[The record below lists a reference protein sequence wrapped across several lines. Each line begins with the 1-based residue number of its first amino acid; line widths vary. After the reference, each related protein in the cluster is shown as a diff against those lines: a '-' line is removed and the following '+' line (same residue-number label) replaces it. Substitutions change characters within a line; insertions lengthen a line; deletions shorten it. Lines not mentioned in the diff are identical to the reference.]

1 MIPPSFS
8 VEEIEQEIARALAM
22 PYGHTA
28 RESAMEQI
36 LTTLHHALQS
46 GQVAILSREDR
57 EIVAQGL
64 YLALSEGDKRL
75 TGQERKRQKTH
86 LKLAP
91 PSPRDAQDQTIRELR
106 EGFTHCRQCG
116 HVEIK

>member
-57 EIVAQGL
+57 E
-64 YLALSEGDKRL
+64 
-75 TGQERKRQKTH
+75 
-86 LKLAP
+86 KLAP

>member
-64 YLALSEGDKRL
+64 YLALSEGDKAAAGRAYQQARALLRL
-75 TGQERKRQKTH
+75 
-86 LKLAP
+86 L
-91 PSPRDAQDQTIRELR
+91 
-106 EGFTHCRQCG
+106 
-116 HVEIK
+116 

>member
-64 YLALSEGDKRL
+64 YLALSEGDKEAAGRAYQQARALLRL
-75 TGQERKRQKTH
+75 
-86 LKLAP
+86 L
-91 PSPRDAQDQTIRELR
+91 
-106 EGFTHCRQCG
+106 
-116 HVEIK
+116 